1 MQNKIGEWKTMQAM
15 NQKLRKYKS
24 EDEIIITKDFHPEI
38 H

>member
-1 MQNKIGEWKTMQAM
+1 MQNKIGKWKTMQAM

-24 EDEIIITKDFHPEI
+24 EDEIIIPKHFHAEI